1 MKRLL
6 VIPARFGS
14 KRIKYKNIKQFSKK
28 PIIHYSTETAL
39 KSNLFDEIH
48 VSTNKRKVLK
58 VISKFNLNNK
68 FLRPEYLAGDKTP
81 IFDVLEFVIN
91 KYRTLGKK
99 FDEIWSMSAC
109 SPFILVDDLKKASKL
124 LSKYPNKII
133 LPVSKYSVPIEWAL
147 EFKKKSS
154 ILKAFK
160 KNLFQIR
167 SQDLNPKYH
176 DTGQFICFK
185 SSEFFS
191 LKKNIDSNYLGL
203 KIPKE
208 RSIDI
213 DDKSDWQ
220 LAEKLFNA
228 LKKKIK

>member
-28 PIIHYSTETAL
+28 PIIHYSIETAL

-48 VSTNKRKVLK
+48 VSTNKNNVLK

-81 IFDVLEFVIN
+81 IFDVLEFVIK

-124 LSKYPNKII
+124 LSKNPNKII
-133 LPVSKYSVPIEWAL
+133 LPVSKYPVPIEWAL
-147 EFKKKSS
+147 EFKK
-154 ILKAFK
+154 IFK
-160 KNLFQIR
+160 FKGIQKNLFKIR

-185 SSEFFS
+185 SSKFFS
-191 LKKNIDSNYLGL
+191 LKKIL
-203 KIPKE
+203 IVT
-208 RSIDI
+208 I
-213 DDKSDWQ
+213 W
-220 LAEKLFNA
+220 A
-228 LKKKIK
+228 LKSQKKDQLI

>member
-28 PIIHYSTETAL
+28 PIIHYSIETAL

-48 VSTNKRKVLK
+48 VSTNKNNVLK

-81 IFDVLEFVIN
+81 IFDVLEFVIK

-124 LSKYPNKII
+124 LSKNPNKII
-133 LPVSKYSVPIEWAL
+133 LPVSKYPVPIEWAL
-147 EFKKKSS
+147 EFKK
-154 ILKAFK
+154 IFK
-160 KNLFQIR
+160 FKGIQKNLFKIR

-185 SSEFFS
+185 SSKFS
-191 LKKNIDSNYLGL
+191 L
-203 KIPKE
+203 
-208 RSIDI
+208 
-213 DDKSDWQ
+213 
-220 LAEKLFNA
+220 
-228 LKKKIK
+228 